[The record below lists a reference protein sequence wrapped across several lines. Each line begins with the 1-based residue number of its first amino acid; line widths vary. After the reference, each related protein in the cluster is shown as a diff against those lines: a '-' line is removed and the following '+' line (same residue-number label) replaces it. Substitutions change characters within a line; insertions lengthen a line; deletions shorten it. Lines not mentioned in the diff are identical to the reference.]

1 MDGWMDGRVRVDGCL
16 DGCGCLCG
24 WMWVDVD
31 DRFQVDVWVRIRI
44 FFKIRLKSK

>member
-1 MDGWMDGRVRVDGCL
+1 MDVGACVGG
-16 DGCGCLCG
+16 CG